1 MKENFRLKKNI
12 CHLIKKSHKSR
23 KKKKKKK
30 LRKKKDVPK
39 EEKCQILTSYRNKI
53 YQKRSKWK
61 TKVMNMKYLSKKALP
76 KDNK

>member
-12 CHLIKKSHKSR
+12 CHLIKKSQKSQ
-23 KKKKKKK
+23 KKKTKK
-30 LRKKKDVPK
+30 LRKKKDIHE